1 MIAAGPAVDAIET
14 GIKQRSK
21 GEVLVQE
28 QKQQETRGQACSAR
42 DAGAIPSRPLGSV
55 SALPTAN

>member
-21 GEVLVQE
+21 GEVSE
-28 QKQQETRGQACSAR
+28 QKQQETRGQACSTR

-55 SALPTAN
+55 SAVPTAN